1 MVNHFHCMSLSID
14 HVINDTTFSPEATSQ
29 RLTMDD
35 HYKII
40 TFLRDLNNNQ
50 LITLGGQLG
59 LHHPS
64 LTRMQ
69 DLPGD
74 MAAAWLR
81 EEDNVLLTSGTPSWT
96 SLIVSLETVGQR
108 GIAYK
113 IKQGECSYNS

>member
-1 MVNHFHCMSLSID
+1 MQSFRVDNGKQRA
-14 HVINDTTFSPEATSQ
+14 INEGILTS

-35 HYKII
+35 HHKVIR
-40 TFLRDLNNNQ
+40 FLRNLNNNQ

-81 EEDNVLLTSGTPSWT
+81 AEDNVLLTSGTPSWT
-96 SLIVSLETVGQR
+96 SLIVSLEAVGQR
-108 GIAYK
+108 GIACE
-113 IKQGECSYNS
+113 IKGE